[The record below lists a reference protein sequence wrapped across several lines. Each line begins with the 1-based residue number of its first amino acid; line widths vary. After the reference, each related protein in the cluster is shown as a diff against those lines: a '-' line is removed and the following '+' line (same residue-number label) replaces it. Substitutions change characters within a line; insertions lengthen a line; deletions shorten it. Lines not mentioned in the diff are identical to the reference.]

1 MRKPVPELQL
11 NVRVPADVIDGL
23 TSFCDNTTVKKK
35 AAVELALRR
44 FLQTEREKLSDR
56 SSD

>member
-23 TSFCDNTTVKKK
+23 NAFCENTTVKKK
-35 AAVELALRR
+35 EAVELALRR
-44 FLQTEREKLSDR
+44 FLQTEREKLSDL
-56 SSD
+56 STN